1 MIDPL
6 EVVRLNAR
14 FQPIREVGSYQLAVK
29 IKNIVY
35 VIQAAVFK
43 FFCF

>member
-1 MIDPL
+1 MSASSQEEKL
-6 EVVRLNAR
+6 A
-14 FQPIREVGSYQLAVK
+14 VGSYRLAVK